1 MFPVPEERVCF
12 RAALR
17 EAQRARAEMLS
28 ANDPVFENDCGE
40 RAILPEPNGEDAL
53 EEENHQVLHLSA
65 LRRSEAGSSC

>member
-1 MFPVPEERVCF
+1 
-12 RAALR
+12 
-17 EAQRARAEMLS
+17 MLS